1 MAEKK
6 NISSGA
12 EKAEKLALANKD
24 EKSKSKTA
32 TKGKKSTVKSTP
44 AKSGKKKTNAV
55 KSKQH
60 EKKNKNK
67 KVSEKRAL
75 RQKRHEEKRARRA
88 EIVAERKQKK
98 LDRKLA
104 HKEHR
109 EERAAAL
116 KAKREDIKARKQ
128 ELKAARIQK
137 RQELKNESKEA
148 RRERI
153 AEEKQAKREA
163 RAAKREAYL
172 QEKKAKREHALKVRA
187 EKRAERSE
195 KRRTPG
201 FGGWLAAVI
210 SLGVTTLALATVVT
224 FGWITMNDMEVDMAS
239 GYTQSLYELNA
250 IVDDLDTDLARAQ
263 VSNSGS
269 DRVRVLSDIAVES
282 RTAETVLE
290 RMPLETRLTEQMTS
304 FVNRMGDSA
313 RDMLYT
319 VANGGELT
327 SSQIRTLEY
336 MYENNKKL
344 KEQINE
350 LAAKCDG
357 KDMLCA
363 MRGKNSKLADGFN
376 DIQNSTFSVPEGIE
390 DGAFASVKKISA
402 EYVKNL
408 DEITAQTAEQL
419 ASDYFKNYKVK
430 QAKCTG
436 ETVAEALTLYNV
448 NLNTQDGNMLVQ
460 LSKNGGKVVA
470 FDSYKNCKD
479 KNFSVENCTAI
490 AEEFLANIGY
500 GQLEAVFSSE
510 NGTTC
515 NLTFAPVENGAVI
528 YSDKVLVKVCEE
540 RGIVTGVEAIN
551 YVLNHAERKIAGAQ
565 MTAAQAKS
573 GINGNI
579 EVSSTRKAVIP
590 MNGKEILCYEFVG
603 TMNGNTYYVYV
614 DAATGEEVEV
624 LTVVGTAQGR
634 ILK

>member
-24 EKSKSKTA
+24 TKSKGKTA
-32 TKGKKSTVKSTP
+32 GKGKKNTVKSTP
-44 AKSGKKKTNAV
+44 AKTKKSGVV

-60 EKKNKNK
+60 KNKSK

-75 RQKRHEEKRARRA
+75 RQKRYAEKRAQRA
-88 EIVAERKQKK
+88 QIIAERKQKK
-98 LDRKLA
+98 LERKLA
-104 HKEHR
+104 HKEHK

-116 KAKREDIKARKQ
+116 KAKREDRKEKRL
-128 ELKAARIQK
+128 ELKAARMQRK
-137 RQELKNESKEA
+137 QELKNESKEA

-153 AEEKQAKREA
+153 VEERQAKREA
-163 RAAKREAYL
+163 KAAKREAYL
-172 QEKKAKREHALKVRA
+172 QEKRAKREHALKVRA
-187 EKRAERSE
+187 EKRAARSE
-195 KRRTPG
+195 KNRTPG

-210 SLGVTTLALATVVT
+210 TLGVTTLALATVVT
-224 FGWITMNDMEVDMAS
+224 FGWMSMNDMQVDMAS

-263 VSNSGS
+263 ASNSSS
-269 DRVRVLSDIAVES
+269 DRVRVLSNIAVES

-290 RMPLETRLTEQMTS
+290 RFPLDTQLTEQMTS

-327 SSQIRTLEY
+327 PSQIKTLEY

-357 KDMLCA
+357 NDMLCA
-363 MRGKNSKLADGFN
+363 MRGKDSKLADGFGN
-376 DIQNSTFSVPEGIE
+376 IQNSTFSVPEGIE
-390 DGAFASVKKISA
+390 DGAFAGVKKVSA

-419 ASDYFKNYKVK
+419 ATDYFKSYKVK
-430 QAKCTG
+430 EAKCTG
-436 ETVAEALTLYNV
+436 EAVTEAISLYNV
-448 NLNTQDGNMLVQ
+448 NLKTQDGNMLVQ
-460 LSKNGGKVVA
+460 LSKNGGKVVM
-470 FDSYKNCKD
+470 FDSYKSCKD

-490 AEEFLANIGY
+490 AEEFLSGIGY
-500 GQLEAVFSSE
+500 GHLEAVFSSE

-515 NLTFAPVENGAVI
+515 NLTFAPVENGTVI

-551 YVLNHAERKIAGAQ
+551 YVMNHAARHVSGAQ
-565 MTAAQAKS
+565 ISAAEAKES
-573 GINGNI
+573 INGNI
-579 EVSSTRKAVIP
+579 EVSSTRKVVIP
-590 MNGKEILCYEFVG
+590 MDGNEVLCYEFVG
-603 TMNGNTYYVYV
+603 TMGGNTYYVYV
-614 DAATGEEVEV
+614 NAVTGEEVEV
-624 LTVVGTAQGR
+624 KTVVGTAQGR

>member
-1 MAEKK
+1 MANKK
-6 NISSGA
+6 NVSSGA

-24 EKSKSKTA
+24 TKSKSKTES
-32 TKGKKSTVKSTP
+32 KSKKNTVKSSTGKTK
-44 AKSGKKKTNAV
+44 KSAGVV

-60 EKKNKNK
+60 GNKSK

-75 RQKRHEEKRARRA
+75 RQQRSAEKRAQRA
-88 EIVAERKQKK
+88 QIVAERKQKK
-98 LDRKLA
+98 LERKLA
-104 HKEHR
+104 HKEHK

-116 KAKREDIKARKQ
+116 KAKREETKAKRM
-128 ELKAARIQK
+128 ELKAARMQR
-137 RQELKNESKEA
+137 RQELKSESKEA

-153 AEEKQAKREA
+153 AEERRAKREA
-163 RAAKREAYL
+163 SAAKREAYL
-172 QEKKAKREHALKVRA
+172 QEKRAKREHALKVRA
-187 EKRAERSE
+187 EKRAARSE
-195 KRRTPG
+195 KNRTPG

-210 SLGVTTLALATVVT
+210 TLGVTTLALATVVT
-224 FGWITMNDMEVDMAS
+224 FGWMTMNDMQVDMAS

-263 VSNSGS
+263 ASNSAN
-269 DRVRVLSDIAVES
+269 DRVRVLSNIAVES

-290 RMPLETRLTEQMTS
+290 RFPLDTQFTEQMTA

-313 RDMLYT
+313 KDMLYT

-327 SSQIRTLEY
+327 PSQIKTLEY

-357 KDMLCA
+357 NDMLCA
-363 MRGKNSKLADGFN
+363 MRGKDSKLADGFN
-376 DIQNSTFSVPEGIE
+376 NIQNSTFSVPEGIE
-390 DGAFASVKKISA
+390 DGAFAGVKKVSA

-408 DEITAQTAEQL
+408 DEITAQAAEQL
-419 ASDYFKNYKVK
+419 ASDYFKSYKIK
-430 QAKCTG
+430 EAKCTG
-436 ETVAEALTLYNV
+436 EAVTEALSLYNV
-448 NLNTQDGNMLVQ
+448 NLKTQDGNMLVQ
-460 LSKNGGKVVA
+460 ISKNGGKVVM

-490 AEEFLANIGY
+490 AEEFLSGIGY
-500 GQLEAVFSSE
+500 GHLEAVFSSE

-515 NLTFAPVENGAVI
+515 NLTFAPVEKGTVI

-551 YVLNHAERKIAGAQ
+551 YVMNHAERHISGAQ
-565 MTAAQAKS
+565 ITSAEAKES
-573 GINGNI
+573 INGNI
-579 EVSSTRKAVIP
+579 DVTSTRKVVIP
-590 MNGKEILCYEFVG
+590 MNGSEVLCYEFVG
-603 TMNGNTYYVYV
+603 TMGGNTYYVYV
-614 DAATGEEVEV
+614 NAVTGEEVEV
-624 LTVVGTAQGR
+624 KTVVGTAQGR

>member
-24 EKSKSKTA
+24 SKSKSKSQS
-32 TKGKKSTVKSTP
+32 KGKKSTVKSTP
-44 AKSGKKKTNAV
+44 KKSKKTGNVV
-55 KSKQH
+55 KSKQSNKS
-60 EKKNKNK
+60 KKT
-67 KVSEKRAL
+67 SEKRAL
-75 RQKRHEEKRARRA
+75 RQKRHEEKRAQRA
-88 EIVAERKQKK
+88 QINAERKQKR
-98 LDRKLA
+98 LERKLA
-104 HKEHR
+104 HKEHK

-116 KAKREDIKARKQ
+116 KAKREERKEKRL
-128 ELKAARIQK
+128 ELKEARIQR

-153 AEEKQAKREA
+153 AEERQAKREA

-172 QEKKAKREHALKVRA
+172 QEKRAKREHALKVRA
-187 EKRAERSE
+187 EKRAARSQ
-195 KRRTPG
+195 KNRTPG

-210 SLGVTTLALATVVT
+210 TLGVTTLGLATVVT
-224 FGWITMNDMEVDMAS
+224 FGWLTMNDMQVDMAS

-263 VSNSGS
+263 ASNSAS
-269 DRVRVLSDIAVES
+269 DRVRVLSNIAVES

-290 RMPLETRLTEQMTS
+290 RFPIDTQLTEQITS

-327 SSQIRTLEY
+327 PSQIKTLEY

-350 LAAKCDG
+350 LAATCDG
-357 KDMLCA
+357 NDMLCA
-363 MRGKNSKLADGFN
+363 MRGKDSKLADGFS

-390 DGAFASVKKISA
+390 DGAFAAVEKISA

-419 ASDYFKNYKVK
+419 ASDYFKSYKVK
-430 QAKCTG
+430 EAKCTG
-436 ETVAEALTLYNV
+436 EVVAEALTLYNV
-448 NLNTQDGNMLVQ
+448 NLKTQDGNMLVQ

-470 FDSYKNCKD
+470 FDSYKYCSD
-479 KNFSVENCTAI
+479 KNFSIENCIDI
-490 AEEFLANIGY
+490 AEDFLESIGY
-500 GQLEAVFSSE
+500 GHLEAVFSSE

-515 NLTFAPVENGAVI
+515 HLTFAPVENGTVI
-528 YSDKVLVKVCEE
+528 YSDKVLVKVCEQ
-540 RGIVTGVEAIN
+540 RGIVTGVEAID
-551 YVLNHAERKIAGAQ
+551 YVLNHAERNISGAQ
-565 MTAAQAKS
+565 ITSAQAKES
-573 GINGNI
+573 INGNL
-579 EVSSTRKAVIP
+579 EVSSTRKVVIP
-590 MNGKEILCYEFVG
+590 MNGSEVLCYEFVG
-603 TMNGNTYYVYV
+603 TLGGNTYYVYV
-614 DAATGEEVEV
+614 DAVTGEEVEV